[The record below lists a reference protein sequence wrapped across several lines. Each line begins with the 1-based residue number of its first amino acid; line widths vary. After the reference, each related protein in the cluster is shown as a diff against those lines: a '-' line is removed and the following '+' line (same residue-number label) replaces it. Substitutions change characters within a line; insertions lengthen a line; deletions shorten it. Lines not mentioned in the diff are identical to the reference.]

1 MNQPT
6 TPYFLV
12 YASRSGSTYLGSL
25 LDCYDDIGVS
35 LESLFIYYLLNG
47 PDRYSTKSEIDGALD
62 YFYEDDRSREW
73 DLDRDQLT
81 LRLEKVLPLTP
92 PELLQEVLEAN
103 FEEGKP
109 SAKIYLFKGCSS
121 RFMHRLVK
129 RFPNTKVVF
138 VYRDG
143 RAVYASQKKSRVP
156 YASRVHSTNP
166 IITARGWVRWFQVI
180 DDITANGARV
190 MQVKYED
197 MIGEVE
203 EVVPAVHRFLTGN
216 TGPDTPV
223 SFETKKYARRIPSAQ
238 SDIHQNVE
246 SPPLK
251 SRIDGWR
258 TELPDYE
265 IKSFEKAAGPML
277 IAHGYEFSA
286 KSRGAALLKNRL
298 FDSKY
303 RAELVF
309 EALRAKFSRIFS

>member
-6 TPYFLV
+6 TPCFLV

-47 PDRYSTKSEIDGALD
+47 PDQYSTKSEIDGALD
-62 YFYEDDRSREW
+62 YFYEDDRSKEW
-73 DLDRDQLT
+73 DLDRDQLS
-81 LRLEKVLPLTP
+81 LHLENALPLTP
-92 PELLQEVLEAN
+92 PGLLQEVLKVN
-103 FEEGKP
+103 FEKRKP
-109 SAKIYLFKGCSS
+109 SAKIYIFKGCSS

-129 RFPNTKVVF
+129 KFPNTKVVF

-156 YASRVHSTNP
+156 YANRVHSTNP
-166 IITARGWVRWFQVI
+166 IITARSWVRWFEVI
-180 DDITANGARV
+180 EDITARGASV

-203 EVVPAVHRFLTGN
+203 KVIPAVHRFLTGN
-216 TGPDTPV
+216 IESDTPV
-223 SFETKKYARRIPSAQ
+223 SFETKKYSRRIPTAQ

-258 TELPDYE
+258 TELPEHE
-265 IKSFEKAAGPML
+265 IKSFEKAAGAML
-277 IAHGYEFSA
+277 IAHDYEFSA
-286 KSRGAALLKNRL
+286 RSRGATLLKNWL
-298 FDSKY
+298 FDWKY
-303 RAELVF
+303 RTELVF
-309 EALRAKFSRIFS
+309 EAFRAKFSRFFS